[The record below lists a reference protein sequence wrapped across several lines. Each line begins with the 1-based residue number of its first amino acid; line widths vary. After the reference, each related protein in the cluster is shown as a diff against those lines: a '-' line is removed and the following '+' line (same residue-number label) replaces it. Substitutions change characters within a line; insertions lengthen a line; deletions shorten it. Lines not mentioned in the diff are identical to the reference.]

1 MTTIMAIKFPTG
13 NKKRNKKV
21 PSINVSR
28 WLTKNDVLKLIKKH
42 KVRFDIDYERGEYDI
57 TPHEA
62 DIYDDAVDDILTII
76 RKTKSKR
83 IK

>member
-1 MTTIMAIKFPTG
+1 MTTITAIKYKGFRTG
-13 NKKRNKKV
+13 TRKREKRV
-21 PSINVSR
+21 PSIKVSR

-42 KVRFDIDYERGEYDI
+42 KLRFDIDYERGEYDI

-76 RKTKSKR
+76 RK
-83 IK
+83 IKK